1 MEKTVKTYTN
11 EEIAKKVIDFCLGK
25 YKFIFISGNGGSG
38 KTTLAKNLVKEIES
52 RKLNVNC
59 IDMDDFMIDS
69 EIRKNTKKEW
79 IDVNGN
85 KQVGYL
91 GWTFMEAYHLDQ
103 LEEVINSLMNGK
115 DSIYKPKRSSEIIT
129 IKADFPL
136 TIVEGVGTAF
146 LKKEKESFGIF
157 VMCDFKSEVDRRIK
171 RSRDGEDN
179 LLRQEVEVKAIER
192 NEQFKTTILHEK
204 DKFNLELFSQYDHSF
219 VIKRDNYNLIK

>member
-1 MEKTVKTYTN
+1 MEKTAKTYTN
-11 EEIAKKVIDFCLGK
+11 EEIAKKVIDFCLDK

-52 RKLNVNC
+52 RKLNANC
-59 IDMDDFMIDS
+59 IDTDDFMIDS

-85 KQVGYL
+85 KQVSYL
-91 GWTFMEAYHLDQ
+91 GWTFKEAYYLDK

-115 DSIYKPKRSSEIIT
+115 DSIYKPKRSSEFMT
-129 IKADFPL
+129 IKADYPL

-146 LKKEKESFGIF
+146 LKREKESFGIF
-157 VMCDFKSEVDRRIK
+157 VMCDFISEVDRRIK

-179 LLRQEVEVKAIER
+179 LLRHEVEAKAIER
-192 NEQFKTTILHEK
+192 NEQFKMTILPEK
-204 DKFNLELFSQYDHSF
+204 DKFDLELFSQYDHSF
-219 VIKRDNYNLIK
+219 VVVRDNLNIL